1 MEDLKDKLNDEGIEV
16 MLDEPE
22 EPEEQEEQNEEQE
35 DSAEEQLNDEPEE
48 KTVPLTALQKERE
61 KIRSLK
67 KELAEHKKIISRVME
82 GSGARDPR
90 ELETRMDDITLQN
103 YIEQQGMDENTARVF
118 LMQQKKLAELER
130 SKKDVEIKDEISKL
144 KDNPF
149 YADIDEVS
157 DEVMEYAKDRNVS
170 AKEAYNVLFAEQR
183 YEQLARQNEN
193 RRMQEKKQE
202 KKISALSSAG
212 NAPAQKNTVKLTAD
226 EMAWAKAAG
235 MTAAEYAKFKS
246 MK

>member
-1 MEDLKDKLNDEGIEV
+1 MEDLKDKLNDEEIEV
-16 MLDEPE
+16 ILEDEPE
-22 EPEEQEEQNEEQE
+22 IEEPIEEEEEPIEEPI
-35 DSAEEQLNDEPEE
+35 DEPVPEE

-67 KELAEHKKIISRVME
+67 KELAEHKKVIDRVMQ
-82 GSGARDPR
+82 GAGARDPR

-118 LMQQKKLAELER
+118 LMQQKKLSELER
-130 SKKDVEIKDEISKL
+130 SKKDVEIKEELSKL

-157 DEVMEYAKDRNVS
+157 DEVMEYSKERGVS

-183 YEQLARQNEN
+183 YEELAREKANQA
-193 RRMQEKKQE
+193 MQEKKQD

-226 EMAWAKAAG
+226 EAAWAKAAG